1 MGRSVSYP
9 SGAIVAF
16 TVLEVEAEDDWE
28 FEYDWL
34 RDDLRERAGRAFPSL
49 IPHDGWRGREDRILM
64 RNAYADFGVSV
75 YGGLVAVWI
84 VERDDGAYWD
94 ADWRTARSPRAQRW
108 LSRSHPASM
117 PCSATMTV
125 SGICRTER
133 ASTPSERLEPSRGGA
148 WMRHRAHPCQWICS
162 DRPWP
167 GAMRERPWASRQSC
181 ATRLGRARVG
191 LRPLGSRPA
200 RASPPSQVSPDGCAT
215 LPECWP

>member
-28 FEYDWL
+28 FEYEWL

-64 RNAYADFGVSV
+64 RNAYVDFGVSV

-108 LSRSHPASM
+108 LSQIASGAVLPVRSSRRRTR
-117 PCSATMTV
+117 SAA
-125 SGICRTER
+125 CRVRSLPLGEDELPRFR
-133 ASTPSERLEPSRGGA
+133 ASHAVHAASSA
-148 WMRHRAHPCQWICS
+148 HRAQWVWT
-162 DRPWP
+162 WP
-167 GAMRERPWASRQSC
+167 
-181 ATRLGRARVG
+181 
-191 LRPLGSRPA
+191 
-200 RASPPSQVSPDGCAT
+200 
-215 LPECWP
+215 